1 MESLPASF
9 GGLAV
14 VAFLL
19 GLKHGFDADH
29 LATID
34 GLTRV
39 NTGAGRPFARYCGAL
54 FSLGHGIVVIAI
66 ALLVSTAVAHWQ
78 TPDWLQTTGVAI
90 SIFFLT
96 LLGILNLHAVW
107 RAAPDE
113 VVTPVG
119 IKGRF
124 LGALGRA
131 KNPFVVALV
140 GALFALSFDTISQAA
155 FFALAA
161 GQYGGAIYAVSL
173 GVLFVLGMLVT
184 DGVNGLW
191 ISRLILRADETARIA
206 SRVMSLAVAC
216 VSLLVAG
223 FSATKLLLPRI
234 DSWAEGKELVF
245 GAVVV
250 AVVLAGFLWGRSVAG
265 ARAARMP
272 RGGGAVA
279 AVVAVVL
286 TALIGVEARAG
297 GITGAGLEEVTVRAN
312 RLPLTGRPRSASEG
326 TVLGEQLEY
335 RPLLRVGELLETVPG
350 LIVTQHTG
358 DGKANQYFLRGFNL
372 DHGTD
377 FTTRVEGMPVNMPTH
392 GHGQGYMDA
401 NFVIPELVDRIVY
414 RKGTYY
420 ADLGNFSAVGAA
432 ELHYVDAV
440 RPFVAAS
447 AGEDG
452 YLRALA
458 GGSMPLAGGSLLA
471 GFEYDRTDGPW
482 VLPEDLTKVN
492 GVLRW
497 SRSSETSGLALDLMA
512 SDGEWTSTDQIPRRA
527 VDSGALDRYGYVD
540 PTAGGES
547 HRYSLSASGFRSYG
561 PGRLDFSAYAMDYR
575 LQLYSN
581 FTYALDPV
589 NGDQFEQFDDRRVYG
604 GALTWSQPF
613 AFGAGGSVWRAGA
626 DLRVDDISPVG
637 LYLTTAR
644 ARHETIREDR
654 VEQTLASAWTA
665 VATQWTPWLRSELGL
680 RADRL
685 GYDVASDLAANS
697 GTGHDS
703 LVSPKSSL
711 ALGPWRDTE
720 FFVAAGRGFHSNDV
734 RGATI
739 AVDPTDGV
747 TPVDRV
753 TPLARADGSEIGL
766 RTALLP
772 RTQLSVAL
780 WRLDLDSELLFIGDG
795 GTTEAT
801 RPSRR
806 EGVELS
812 VYSRPRD
819 WLIVDADYAASKAR
833 FRDADPAGERIPG
846 AVEQVA
852 SVGVTLQTASGW
864 FGGARLRYLGPAAL
878 LEDNSV
884 RSSSSTLVN
893 LEAGRRLGEH
903 WRVSLQLLNA
913 FDRQVN
919 DITYYYES
927 RLPGEAAPVE
937 DLHFHPAEP
946 RTLRATMHYSF

>member
-1 MESLPASF
+1 MEHLPASF
-9 GGLAV
+9 GGLAA

-39 NTGAGRPFARYCGAL
+39 NTRAGSVFARWCGAL
-54 FSLGHGIVVIAI
+54 FSLGHGAVVIAI
-66 ALLVSTAVAHWQ
+66 ALLVSSAVARWQ
-78 TPDWLQTTGVAI
+78 TPGWLETTGVVI

-96 LLGILNLHAVW
+96 LLGVLNLYAVW

-113 VVTPVG
+113 VVTPIG

-131 KNPFVVALV
+131 RNPFVVALV

-161 GQYGGAIYAVSL
+161 GQYGGPVYAASL
-173 GVLFVLGMLVT
+173 GALFVLGMLVT
-184 DGVNGLW
+184 DGANGLW

-223 FSATKLLLPRI
+223 FSTAKLLLPRV
-234 DSWAEGKELVF
+234 DGWAEGKELLF
-245 GAVVV
+245 GATVVV
-250 AVVLAGFLWGRSVAG
+250 VVLVGFVWGRSIAA
-265 ARAARMP
+265 ARAARTP
-272 RGGGAVA
+272 RGGSAVA
-279 AVVAVVL
+279 AVAAVAL
-286 TALIGVEARAG
+286 TALIGVDARAG
-297 GITGAGLEEVTVRAN
+297 GITGADLEEVTVRAN
-312 RLPLTGRPRSASEG
+312 RLPLTGLPRAASEG

-350 LIVTQHTG
+350 LVVTQHTG

-377 FTTRVEGMPVNMPTH
+377 FATRVEGMPVNMPTH
-392 GHGQGYMDA
+392 GHGQGYMDV
-401 NFVIPELVDRIVY
+401 NFVIPELVERIVY

-432 ELHYVDAV
+432 ELQYVDAV
-440 RPFVAAS
+440 RPFIAVS
-447 AGEDG
+447 GGEDN
-452 YLRALA
+452 YVRALA
-458 GGSMPLAGGSLLA
+458 AGSMPLAGGSLLA
-471 GFEYDRTDGPW
+471 GFEYDHTDGPW

-497 SRSSETSGLALDLMA
+497 SRRGETSGIAVDLMA
-512 SDGEWTSTDQIPRRA
+512 YDGEWTSTDQIPRRA
-527 VDSGALDRYGYVD
+527 VESGALDRYGYID

-547 HRYSLSASGFRSYG
+547 HRYSLSAAGYRGYG
-561 PGRLDFSAYAMDYR
+561 PGRLDFNAYAIDYR

-581 FTYALDPV
+581 FTYALDPDH
-589 NGDQFEQFDDRRVYG
+589 GDQFEQFDDRRVH
-604 GALTWSQPF
+604 GAALAWSQPF
-613 AFGAGGSVWRAGA
+613 AFGAGGSVWRIGA
-626 DLRVDDISPVG
+626 DIRVDDISPVG

-644 ARHETIREDR
+644 ARHATIREDR
-654 VEQTLASAWTA
+654 VEQTLAGAWTA

-685 GYDVASDLAANS
+685 GYDVASDRAVNS
-697 GTGHDS
+697 GSGHDT
-703 LVSPKSSL
+703 LASPKGSL

-739 AVDPTDGV
+739 RVDPVDGV

-766 RTALLP
+766 RTALVP

-780 WRLDLDSELLFIGDG
+780 WKLDLDSELLFIGDG

-833 FRDADPAGERIPG
+833 FRDLDPAGDRIPG
-846 AVEQVA
+846 AVERVA
-852 SVGVTLQTASGW
+852 SLGITLQTPAGW

-878 LEDNSV
+878 LEDDSV
-884 RSSSSTLVN
+884 RAPSSTLVN
-893 LEAGRRLGEH
+893 LEAGRRLGDH
-903 WRVSLQLLNA
+903 WRVSLQLFNA
-913 FDRQVN
+913 FDRKVN

-927 RLPGEAAPVE
+927 QLPGEAAPVE

-946 RTLRATMHYSF
+946 RTLRGTVHYSF